1 MRRTGGALVFLRKKL
16 IFSAGVLLVMS
27 ILIFAI
33 LAAAPGN
40 FAQSN
45 FGRGLSAE
53 RIQALE
59 RIYGLDLP
67 VYERYFHW
75 FTGAVQ
81 GDFGISFLYKKP
93 VIEVIGRG
101 MQYSFAIAFF
111 AFLLELFL
119 AVPLGIWSAVKRG
132 KMIDRIVA
140 VLSVTLIS
148 LPVFLI
154 GILLKKWFAF
164 DLNWLPASGTETAG
178 VPLSGFAMIWDR
190 IGYGV
195 LPCLTLALAGVG
207 SLTRYIRSLLSQ
219 ELGKDYITAARV
231 RWLPERKVV
240 LGYAFR
246 NIRLPLLTYI
256 ASALPLLF
264 SGAVI
269 VESLFGI
276 PGVGRLAYQAAL
288 ARDYPLLMGFT
299 VFLAGIVLVTNIIT
313 DLLYRLMDRRIGW
326 TN

>member
-1 MRRTGGALVFLRKKL
+1 MKRAGYLAFLRRKLVFALG
-16 IFSAGVLLVMS
+16 ILLVLS
-27 ILIFAI
+27 VLIFAI
-33 LAAAPGN
+33 LAAAPGS

-45 FGRGLSAE
+45 LGRGLSAD

-67 VYERYFHW
+67 VYKRYFHW
-75 FTGAVQ
+75 LTGAIQ
-81 GDFGISFLYKKP
+81 GDLGVSFLYKKP

-101 MQYSFAIAFF
+101 MVYSFAIAFF

-119 AVPLGIWSAVKRG
+119 AVPLGIWAAVKKG
-132 KMIDRIVA
+132 KWMDHLTSF
-140 VLSVTLIS
+140 LSVCLIS

-154 GILLKKWFAF
+154 GIVLKKWFAF
-164 DLNWLPASGTETAG
+164 DLRWLPPSGTQTVG
-178 VPLSGFAMIWDR
+178 VTLSGFAAGWDW
-190 IGYGV
+190 IVYGV
-195 LPCLTLALAGVG
+195 LPCITLALAGVG
-207 SLTRYIRSLLSQ
+207 SLTRYIRNLLSQ
-219 ELGKDYITAARV
+219 ELGKDYIAAARV
-231 RWLPERKVV
+231 RWIPERKVV

-256 ASALPLLF
+256 ASTLPLLF

-269 VESLFGI
+269 VETLFGI
-276 PGVGRLAYQAAL
+276 PGIGRLAYQAAL

-299 VFLAGIVLVTNIIT
+299 ILLAVIVLATNIVT

-326 TN
+326 AD